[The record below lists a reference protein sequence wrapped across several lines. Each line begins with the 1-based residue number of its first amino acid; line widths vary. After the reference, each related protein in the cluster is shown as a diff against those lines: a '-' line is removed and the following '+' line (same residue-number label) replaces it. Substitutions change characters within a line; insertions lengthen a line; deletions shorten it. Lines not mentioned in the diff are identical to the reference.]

1 MGRYDRA
8 VKHLVKDVLRETENP
23 VENLVQA
30 LEEMTSTES
39 SQRAAQAIQKGDYYF
54 KSCIH
59 IATCTCTR
67 LLLVNL
73 LLMMFIHGSIRNSTC
88 FPIHSCSFC

>member
-1 MGRYDRA
+1 MGRYERA

-54 KSCIH
+54 KSYIH
-59 IATCTCTR
+59 IATCTLDCF
-67 LLLVNL
+67 L
-73 LLMMFIHGSIRNSTC
+73 SI
-88 FPIHSCSFC
+88 